1 MKAIRKAFAP
11 ISVLLLFMIALPL
24 MSISGMATIIQMTAD
39 AVILGILK
47 FALRVRAFMYG
58 D

>member
-11 ISVLLLFMIALPL
+11 ISVLLLFMIALPF
-24 MSISGMATIIQMTAD
+24 MCISGMATIIQLTAD